1 MRIIKEG
8 KIPNKKVIFKCPKC
22 GTIFEVNDGEYSY
35 SFVKTTIFIQ
45 YYTLRDKYE
54 SVCPLCKYEGEMNKM
69 RYEYVEV

>member
-8 KIPNKKVIFKCPKC
+8 KIPNKKVILKCPEC
-22 GTIFEVNDGEYSY
+22 GTIFETDDGEYSY

-54 SVCPLCKYEGEMNKM
+54 SVCPFCEHEGEMYKM
-69 RYEYVEV
+69 QYECVEV